1 MIHSKDAEMRKI
13 HHRIFTVCKAIMEK
27 NIEKS
32 TVNVVDNIFL
42 LQINTASCNLNYISF
57 KNLR

>member
-1 MIHSKDAEMRKI
+1 MNAFFSIADFFSRIKKQKTKI

-32 TVNVVDNIFL
+32 TANVVDNIFCCKL
-42 LQINTASCNLNYISF
+42 TQQVAI
-57 KNLR
+57 